1 MDPFDFIKCKQR
13 IWAKNHSIELI
24 GSKIDKGELNY
35 TKTLKD
41 NLFLDISDESR
52 REFTQGDGN
61 ELADFPAKMQALHSS
76 SALTV
81 NFFEFWKKAKF
92 KKPIA
97 KALRIP
103 STNILDIK
111 FEKKFPILRNSMR
124 HPPNIDVVL
133 NYKNGYCCA
142 IECKFTE
149 PYQQSRRN
157 KSGLKEKYISEF
169 KQWDI
174 IPNIFQLAEVIS
186 PNDTK
191 FNYLYSAQLVKHLLG
206 LLTKYDKSKFRFL
219 YVWYDVFGERSYR
232 HSLELEELASIFRS
246 DGITF
251 QAITW
256 QEVIINL
263 SSYLSENSL
272 KYLRYLE
279 ERYL

>member
-13 IWAKNHSIELI
+13 IWAKNHNIELM

-35 TKTLKD
+35 TKTLRD

-61 ELADFPAKMQALHSS
+61 ELAGFPAKMQALHSS

-111 FEKKFPILRNSMR
+111 FEKKFPILPNSMR
-124 HPPNIDVVL
+124 HPNIDVVF

-149 PYQQSRRN
+149 PYQQSR
-157 KSGLKEKYISEF
+157 KTISGLKEKYISEF
-169 KQWDI
+169 EHWDS
-174 IPNIFQLAEVIS
+174 IPTVFQLAKVIS

-191 FNYLYSAQLVKHLLG
+191 FNYLYSAQLVKHVLG
-206 LLTKYDKSKFRFL
+206 LLTKYDKSKFRLL
-219 YVWYDVFGERSYR
+219 YVWYDAFGEKSYR

-263 SSYLSENSL
+263 SSYLSGNSL